1 MLSGLLSFDLEELHA
16 RLALEA
22 PQPTVPSMAVGV
34 AVGNFALPSVVG
46 ELKQAM
52 QAAFRAK
59 FVVTGVAA
67 ATPTDQGTMLLRQN
81 FVLIVKVMR
90 LNLNLPL
97 RRVPYVH
104 TLTLRLV
111 KLMLTTQAGQSVARL
126 RNASKYC
133 IGKATI
139 ISLV

>member
-22 PQPTVPSMAVGV
+22 PQPTVPSM

-67 ATPTDQGTMLLRQN
+67 AKFCLDRQNDATKSKVTTPTRAVRTHADAAFGQIDTHDPSGT
-81 FVLIVKVMR
+81 VSCA
-90 LNLNLPL
+90 
-97 RRVPYVH
+97 
-104 TLTLRLV
+104 
-111 KLMLTTQAGQSVARL
+111 TQECQ
-126 RNASKYC
+126 
-133 IGKATI
+133 
-139 ISLV
+139 